1 MSLSTTYT
9 LNNGTKIPAIGLGV
23 YKAEPGKEV
32 YEAVKSALEIGY
44 RHIDT
49 ASFYENESDVG
60 RAIKDSGIPRD
71 EVFVT
76 TKVWNDEQGYE
87 ETKAA
92 FQRSLER
99 LEMDYVDLYLVHWPV
114 PGKFTETY
122 RALEEI
128 YQEGKAKAIGV
139 SNFLPHHLEELL
151 LSASVIPAVNQI
163 ELHPQLQQIE
173 TQEFCKKHNILIEA
187 WAPLGKARYFDHPT
201 LVKLANKHKKTSAQI
216 IIRWQFQSGI
226 ITIPKSVRKER
237 QEENIDIFDFELSDE
252 DIKEMELMNLEKRI
266 GKHPDEFD
274 YGING

>member
-201 LVKLANKHKKTSAQI
+201 LVKLANKHKKTPAQI

>member
-1 MSLSTTYT
+1 MSLSTTYS

-32 YEAVKSALEIGY
+32 YEAVRTALEIGY

-49 ASFYENESDVG
+49 ASLYANETDVG
-60 RAIKDSGIPRD
+60 RAIKDSGIPRED
-71 EVFVT
+71 IFVT

-99 LEMDYVDLYLVHWPV
+99 LDMDYVDLYLVHWPV
-114 PGKFTETY
+114 PGKFKNTY

-128 YQEGKAKAIGV
+128 YKDGKAKAIGV

-151 LSASVIPAVNQI
+151 KSASIVPAVNQI

-173 TQEFCKKHNILIEA
+173 TRDFCKKHNILIEA
-187 WAPLGKARYFDHPT
+187 WAPLGKATYFDHPT
-201 LVKLANKHKKTSAQI
+201 LVKLSNKHQKTPAQI

-237 QEENIDIFDFELSDE
+237 QQENVGIFDFELTEE
-252 DIKEMELMNLEKRI
+252 DIKEIELMNLEKRI
-266 GKHPDEFD
+266 GMHPDEFD
-274 YGING
+274 YGLD

>member
-23 YKAEPGKEV
+23 YQAEPGKEV

-71 EVFVT
+71 EIFVT

-114 PGKFTETY
+114 PDKFTETY

-151 LSASVIPAVNQI
+151 QSATVVPAVNQI

-187 WAPLGKARYFDHPT
+187 WAPLGKASYFDHPT
-201 LVKLANKHKKTSAQI
+201 LVKLANKHKKTPAQI
-216 IIRWQFQSGI
+216 IIRWQFQSDI

-237 QEENIDIFDFELSDE
+237 QEENVDIFDFELSEE

-274 YGING
+274 YGIN

>member
-1 MSLSTTYT
+1 M
-9 LNNGTKIPAIGLGV
+9 
-23 YKAEPGKEV
+23 
-32 YEAVKSALEIGY
+32 
-44 RHIDT
+44 
-49 ASFYENESDVG
+49 
-60 RAIKDSGIPRD
+60 
-71 EVFVT
+71 
-76 TKVWNDEQGYE
+76 WNDEQGYE

-201 LVKLANKHKKTSAQI
+201 LVKLANKHKKTPAQI

-237 QEENIDIFDFELSDE
+237 QEENVDIFDFELSDE

>member
-237 QEENIDIFDFELSDE
+237 QEENVDIFDFELSDE